1 MSKNNNTA
9 NYYEQDFQTSIEKAI
24 LAEDLYFTTI
34 DNIQGKFYLPV
45 MMPTSDIDKPVI
57 KSNAPQKTS
66 NYITLNIP
74 GYMLFQ
80 FMIGSITS
88 LQVDGTTSSVSGK
101 NGSKMALMFGTNKF
115 KIPKGTVFLVGF
127 LGGEFTI
134 EKTCIV
140 GLLTT
145 VL

>member
-1 MSKNNNTA
+1 MSKNNTA

-101 NGSKMALMFGTNKF
+101 NGSEMALMFGNNKF
-115 KIPKGTVFLVGF
+115 KIPKGTVFLFGF

-145 VL
+145 EL

>member
-1 MSKNNNTA
+1 MSKNNTA

-101 NGSKMALMFGTNKF
+101 NGSKLALMFGTDKF

>member
-1 MSKNNNTA
+1 MSKNNTA

-101 NGSKMALMFGTNKF
+101 NGSKMALMFGTDKF

>member
-1 MSKNNNTA
+1 MSKNNTA

-45 MMPTSDIDKPVI
+45 MMPTSDISKPVM

-66 NYITLNIP
+66 NYIKLNIP
-74 GYMLFQ
+74 GYILLQ

-88 LQVDGTTSSVSGK
+88 LQVDKTKLSVSGK
-101 NGSKMALMFGTNKF
+101 NGSKMTLMFGTNKF

>member
-24 LAEDLYFTTI
+24 LAEDLYFNTI

-45 MMPTSDIDKPVI
+45 MMPTSNIDKPVI

-66 NYITLNIP
+66 NYIKLNIP
-74 GYMLFQ
+74 GYILLQ

-88 LQVDGTTSSVSGK
+88 LQVDKTNLSVSGR
-101 NGSKMALMFGTNKF
+101 NGSKMTLMF
-115 KIPKGTVFLVGF
+115 
-127 LGGEFTI
+127 
-134 EKTCIV
+134 
-140 GLLTT
+140 
-145 VL
+145 

>member
-1 MSKNNNTA
+1 MSKNNTA

-80 FMIGSITS
+80 FMNGSITS

-101 NGSKMALMFGTNKF
+101 NGSKMALMFGTDKF

>member
-1 MSKNNNTA
+1 
-9 NYYEQDFQTSIEKAI
+9 
-24 LAEDLYFTTI
+24 
-34 DNIQGKFYLPV
+34 
-45 MMPTSDIDKPVI
+45 MMPTSDIDNPVT
-57 KSNAPQKTS
+57 KSNAPLKTS

-145 VL
+145 EL

>member
-1 MSKNNNTA
+1 MSKNNTA

-66 NYITLNIP
+66 NYIKLNIP
-74 GYMLFQ
+74 GYILLQ

-88 LQVDGTTSSVSGK
+88 LQVDKTKLSVSGK
-101 NGSKMALMFGTNKF
+101 NGSKMTLMFETNKF

>member
-1 MSKNNNTA
+1 MSKNNTA

-101 NGSKMALMFGTNKF
+101 NGSKMALMFGNNKF

-134 EKTCIV
+134 EKTCFV

-145 VL
+145 EL

>member
-1 MSKNNNTA
+1 MSKNNTA

-45 MMPTSDIDKPVI
+45 MMPTSDIDNPVT
-57 KSNAPQKTS
+57 KSNAPLKTS

-80 FMIGSITS
+80 FMMSSITTV
-88 LQVDGTTSSVSGK
+88 QVDSTAQKVSGE
-101 NGSKMALMFGTNKF
+101 NGNKFVITFGDKKF
-115 KIPKGTVFLVGF
+115 KIPKGTVFLASF

>member
-1 MSKNNNTA
+1 MSKNNTA

-66 NYITLNIP
+66 NFIKLNIP
-74 GYMLFQ
+74 GYILLQ

-145 VL
+145 EL

>member
-1 MSKNNNTA
+1 MSKNNTA

-24 LAEDLYFTTI
+24 LAEDLYFNTI

-115 KIPKGTVFLVGF
+115 KIPKGTVFLVSF

-145 VL
+145 EL

>member
-1 MSKNNNTA
+1 MSKNNTA

-24 LAEDLYFTTI
+24 LAEDLYFNTI

-45 MMPTSDIDKPVI
+45 MMPTSNIDKPVI

-66 NYITLNIP
+66 NYIKLNIP
-74 GYMLFQ
+74 GYILLQ

-88 LQVDGTTSSVSGK
+88 LQVDKTNLSVSGR
-101 NGSKMALMFGTNKF
+101 NGSKITLMFRATEF
-115 KIPKGTVFLVGF
+115 KRPKGTVFLVGF

>member
-1 MSKNNNTA
+1 MSKNNTA

-45 MMPTSDIDKPVI
+45 MMPTSNIDKPVI

-66 NYITLNIP
+66 NYIKLNIP
-74 GYMLFQ
+74 GYILLQ

-88 LQVDGTTSSVSGK
+88 LQVDKTNLSISGR
-101 NGSKMALMFGTNKF
+101 NGSKMTLMIGDTEF

-145 VL
+145 EL

>member
-1 MSKNNNTA
+1 MSKNNTA

-88 LQVDGTTSSVSGK
+88 LQVDKTKLSVSGK
-101 NGSKMALMFGTNKF
+101 NGSKMTLMFGTGLHHD
-115 KIPKGTVFLVGF
+115 KIPSSSSS
-127 LGGEFTI
+127 
-134 EKTCIV
+134 
-140 GLLTT
+140 
-145 VL
+145 

>member
-1 MSKNNNTA
+1 MSKNNTA

-45 MMPTSDIDKPVI
+45 MMPTSNIDKPVI

-80 FMIGSITS
+80 FMMSSVTT
-88 LQVDGTTSSVSGK
+88 LQVNSTTEKVSGE
-101 NGSKMALMFGTNKF
+101 NGNKLVLTFGGTSF
-115 KIPKGTVFLVGF
+115 KVPKGTVFLASF

>member
-1 MSKNNNTA
+1 MSKNNTA

-88 LQVDGTTSSVSGK
+88 LQVDKTNLSVSGK
-101 NGSKMALMFGTNKF
+101 NGSKMTLMFGATEF
-115 KIPKGTVFLVGF
+115 KIPKGRVFLVGSF
-127 LGGEFTI
+127 LSFNTLNI
-134 EKTCIV
+134 YF
-140 GLLTT
+140 
-145 VL
+145 

>member
-1 MSKNNNTA
+1 MTA
-9 NYYEQDFQTSIEKAI
+9 
-24 LAEDLYFTTI
+24 
-34 DNIQGKFYLPV
+34 
-45 MMPTSDIDKPVI
+45 
-57 KSNAPQKTS
+57 
-66 NYITLNIP
+66 
-74 GYMLFQ
+74 
-80 FMIGSITS
+80 
-88 LQVDGTTSSVSGK
+88 LQVDKTNLSISGR
-101 NGSKMALMFGTNKF
+101 NGSKMTLMFGATKF

>member
-1 MSKNNNTA
+1 MSKNNTA

-145 VL
+145 EL

>member
-1 MSKNNNTA
+1 MSKNNTA

-101 NGSKMALMFGTNKF
+101 NGSKLALMFGTDKF

-145 VL
+145 EL

>member
-1 MSKNNNTA
+1 
-9 NYYEQDFQTSIEKAI
+9 
-24 LAEDLYFTTI
+24 
-34 DNIQGKFYLPV
+34 
-45 MMPTSDIDKPVI
+45 MMPTSNIDKPVI

-66 NYITLNIP
+66 NYIKLNIP
-74 GYMLFQ
+74 GYILLQ

-88 LQVDGTTSSVSGK
+88 LQVDKTNLSISCR
-101 NGSKMALMFGTNKF
+101 NGSKMTLMFGATEF

>member
-1 MSKNNNTA
+1 MSKNNTA

-45 MMPTSDIDKPVI
+45 MMPTSDIDNPVT
-57 KSNAPQKTS
+57 KSNAPLKTS

-88 LQVDGTTSSVSGK
+88 LQVDVTKSSVSGK
-101 NGSKMALMFGTNKF
+101 NGSKLALMFGTDKF

-145 VL
+145 EL

>member
-1 MSKNNNTA
+1 MSKNNTA

-45 MMPTSDIDKPVI
+45 MMPTSDINKPVI
-57 KSNAPQKTS
+57 NSNAPQKTS
-66 NYITLNIP
+66 NYIKLNIP
-74 GYMLFQ
+74 GYILLQ

-88 LQVDGTTSSVSGK
+88 LQVDVTKSSVSGK
-101 NGSKMALMFGTNKF
+101 NGSKLALMFGTDKF

>member
-1 MSKNNNTA
+1 MSKNNTA

-66 NYITLNIP
+66 NYIKLNIP
-74 GYMLFQ
+74 GYILLQ

-88 LQVDGTTSSVSGK
+88 LQVDKTKLSVSGK
-101 NGSKMALMFGTNKF
+101 NGSKMTLMFKTNKF

-145 VL
+145 EL

>member
-1 MSKNNNTA
+1 MSKNNTA

-101 NGSKMALMFGTNKF
+101 NGSKMALMFGTDKF

-145 VL
+145 EL

>member
-1 MSKNNNTA
+1 MSKNNTA

-57 KSNAPQKTS
+57 KSNAPQNTS

-80 FMIGSITS
+80 FMIGSLTS
-88 LQVDGTTSSVSGK
+88 LQVDVTKSSVSGK
-101 NGSKMALMFGTNKF
+101 NGSKLALMFGTDKF

>member
-1 MSKNNNTA
+1 MSKNNTV

-45 MMPTSDIDKPVI
+45 MMPTSDIGKPVI

-66 NYITLNIP
+66 NYIKLNIP
-74 GYMLFQ
+74 GYILLQ

-88 LQVDGTTSSVSGK
+88 LQVDKTKLSVSGK
-101 NGSKMALMFGTNKF
+101 NGSKMTLMFKTNKF

-145 VL
+145 EL

>member
-1 MSKNNNTA
+1 MSKNNTA

-80 FMIGSITS
+80 FMMSSVTT
-88 LQVDGTTSSVSGK
+88 LQVSSTAEKVSGV
-101 NGSKMALMFGTNKF
+101 NGNKLVLTFGGTKF
-115 KIPKGTVFLVGF
+115 KVPKGTVFLVGF

-145 VL
+145 EL

>member
-1 MSKNNNTA
+1 MSKNNTA

-45 MMPTSDIDKPVI
+45 MMPTSDISKPVM

-66 NYITLNIP
+66 NYIKLNIP
-74 GYMLFQ
+74 GYILLQ

-88 LQVDGTTSSVSGK
+88 LQVDKTKLSVSGK
-101 NGSKMALMFGTNKF
+101 NGSKMTLMFGTNKF

-134 EKTCIV
+134 AKTCIV

>member
-1 MSKNNNTA
+1 MSKNNTA

-80 FMIGSITS
+80 IMIGSITS

-101 NGSKMALMFGTNKF
+101 NGSKMALMFGNNKF

-145 VL
+145 EL

>member
-1 MSKNNNTA
+1 MSKNNTA

-101 NGSKMALMFGTNKF
+101 NGSKMALMFGNNKF

-145 VL
+145 EL

>member
-1 MSKNNNTA
+1 MSKNNTA

-45 MMPTSDIDKPVI
+45 MMPTSDIDNPVT

-88 LQVDGTTSSVSGK
+88 LQVDKTNLSVSGK
-101 NGSKMALMFGTNKF
+101 NGSKMTLMFGATKF
-115 KIPKGTVFLVGF
+115 KIPKGTVFLASF

-145 VL
+145 EL

>member
-1 MSKNNNTA
+1 MSKNNTA

-24 LAEDLYFTTI
+24 LAEDLYFNTI

-45 MMPTSDIDKPVI
+45 MMPTSNIDKPVI

-66 NYITLNIP
+66 NYIKLNIP
-74 GYMLFQ
+74 GYILLQ

-88 LQVDGTTSSVSGK
+88 LQVDKTNLSVSGK
-101 NGSKMALMFGTNKF
+101 NGSKMTLMFGATEF

-127 LGGEFTI
+127 LGGKFTI

-145 VL
+145 EL

>member
-1 MSKNNNTA
+1 MSKNNTV

-45 MMPTSDIDKPVI
+45 MMPTSDISKPVM

-66 NYITLNIP
+66 NYIKLNIP
-74 GYMLFQ
+74 GYILLQ

-88 LQVDGTTSSVSGK
+88 LQVDKTKLSVSGK
-101 NGSKMALMFGTNKF
+101 NGSKMTLMFKTNKF

-145 VL
+145 EL